1 MAEIFFADAEGD
13 KLLLPEQAFTAL
25 TTSIAKAPISIWH
38 WCLAHLSMDS
48 INQMLWKGLVKGMEI
63 SGGPYP
69 PNPCEPCVKGK

>member
-38 WCLAHLSMDS
+38 
-48 INQMLWKGLVKGMEI
+48 
-63 SGGPYP
+63 
-69 PNPCEPCVKGK
+69 